1 MSAASRSASVIGV
14 RSSPEE
20 VEDIFVALRRVDHVR
35 RTKSVGTR
43 VQRKSV
49 EKSVVDFIDSRIVV
63 NCVYNSVVILKR
75 LSVVNCCG
83 IRPFES

>member
-1 MSAASRSASVIGV
+1 M
-14 RSSPEE
+14 
-20 VEDIFVALRRVDHVR
+20 R

-49 EKSVVDFIDSRIVV
+49 EKSVVDFIDGRNVV